1 MTDRDLTNMMRDI
14 NPRFQ
19 QKANARAA
27 EYARQHPHRSR
38 MPGLVLGGAAACCAL
53 AAVLILLPKKTGS
66 MHSAVQDSA
75 PVTERSPAESAAE
88 RTTLAAPFA
97 SDSFDIVLTVAPAYA
112 PYAMKLTSAQSAV
125 LAQALTKAEWIETD
139 INTPHP
145 DGEINTVY
153 VYNHGR
159 AFSLKQYPDQTVELY
174 RNDTAASSCWEIS
187 AEADAALRAAVSPTD
202 PDSLNKQLVWCDPQT
217 MNEADIWENVLWN
230 KRSGCDPTSKD
241 SIYDMICNSAEYYE
255 QASGIVRCGYDG
267 MTEPFSCE
275 QIKCVFQTNLNSGC
289 AYAESERY
297 LSPNIEMLLN
307 LTDDADYLRD
317 APSAEDSTGEAS
329 YALDPDYVWRL
340 PYRDVHF
347 SDGTYQH
354 ELSGD
359 TVYPSGDHNAVHRRD
374 YKPLTKAEQ
383 CRIGSEGEVVWENR
397 LPLSNCGNIAAEA
410 LEGYTRALIY
420 LYDFDSWD
428 ISGIVTLAGR
438 ECVSIKGRL
447 NREHCES
454 VSGGVPDIDLFNFFV
469 DTQTGVIMKY
479 LGYHSDG
486 SFADFIVVNQI
497 AFDEEA
503 MPVQFPDL
511 SEMQENITDTESE
524 Q

>member
-75 PVTERSPAESAAE
+75 PVTESSPAESAAE

-125 LAQALTKAEWIETD
+125 LAQALTEAEWIETD

-174 RNDTAASSCWEIS
+174 RNDTAATSCWQIS

-241 SIYDMICNSAEYYE
+241 SIYDMMCNTADYYE
-255 QASGIVRCGYDG
+255 QASGIVRVGSSGNTNPFPCGQ
-267 MTEPFSCE
+267 T
-275 QIKCVFQTNLNSGC
+275 KCYFQTNLNSGY
-289 AYAESERY
+289 AYSVSENY
-297 LSPNIEMLLN
+297 LSPNLEMLVDM
-307 LTDDADYLRD
+307 TDYSDCVRD
-317 APSAEDSTGEAS
+317 VPTDSDGKYDGSIALDST
-329 YALDPDYVWRL
+329 YAYRS
-340 PYRDVHF
+340 PYKYIHAA
-347 SDGTYQH
+347 DGTYRYEFYEH
-354 ELSGD
+354 N
-359 TVYPSGDHNAVHRRD
+359 PSYSKNPGVTHRRD
-374 YKPLTKAEQ
+374 SQPLSKAEQ
-383 CRIGSEGEVVWENR
+383 HEILPSGAESWRCRK
-397 LPLSNCGNIAAEA
+397 PLSNCGVVVSEC
-410 LEGYTRALIY
+410 LDGGSMVQKF
-420 LYDFDSWD
+420 LYDFDSWN
-428 ISGIVTLAGR
+428 IVGIETVSEQ
-438 ECVSIKGRL
+438 ECIHLKGRL
-447 NREHCES
+447 TNTLVGDNLD
-454 VSGGVPDIDLFNFFV
+454 VSDFDFYV
-469 DTQTGVIMKY
+469 DRYTGVVIKY
-479 LGYHSDG
+479 LGYNSSG
-486 SFADFIVVNQI
+486 ELSGFLVVDRI
-497 AFDEEA
+497 LFDEEA